1 MRFSEIAGETG
12 IFVDGDWIEKKD
24 QDAKG
29 AVRLIQLADVGP
41 GEFRDKSDR
50 HITVEKADELHCTF
64 LRKGDILI
72 ARLGDP
78 LCKACVFPLDGLYI
92 TAVDVAILRIGSDV
106 VNPKYLIYLLNSPWF
121 KDQVKQYESGTTR
134 KRISRKNLDRI
145 EMIFP
150 PLPEQERIVARIEEL
165 FSQLD
170 AGVETLK
177 KTKAQLAVYR
187 QAVLKEA
194 FEGNLSAEWRTD
206 HSDCSPARDYESIAI
221 KDPTYKDTS
230 GDENEIRLALPDN
243 WIKLRMGDVFSVEVG
258 ATPSRR
264 VPEYW
269 NGAINWVSSGEV
281 RFNRIF
287 STDERITEAGLAN
300 SSTNVQPAGTI
311 MLAMIGEGKTR
322 GQAAILEIS
331 AAHNQNTA
339 AILVSATPCDSKYIY
354 YFLQMNY
361 ENTRRV
367 GSGNNQKALNKERV
381 RALRFPFT
389 SFAEQHVI
397 VEAIESRLSVC
408 DSIEQTVDIALQQ
421 AEAMRQSILKD
432 AFEGKL

>member
-194 FEGNLSAEWRTD
+194 FDSIENQYYQTLNTAILGSPQNGLYKPKSDYSDNGTPILRIDGFYDGFIVKDYYYKRVNLTADEITRYSLEIGDLIVNRVNSMPYLGKCALVRSLGETTVF
-206 HSDCSPARDYESIAI
+206 ES
-221 KDPTYKDTS
+221 
-230 GDENEIRLALPDN
+230 NMMR
-243 WIKLRMGDVFSVEVG
+243 IKLDNKKLIGGFLTYYLSSSAGKKELTKNAKQAVNQASINQTDVGNAIVPMPPVE
-258 ATPSRR
+258 
-264 VPEYW
+264 
-269 NGAINWVSSGEV
+269 I
-281 RFNRIF
+281 
-287 STDERITEAGLAN
+287 
-300 SSTNVQPAGTI
+300 
-311 MLAMIGEGKTR
+311 
-322 GQAAILEIS
+322 
-331 AAHNQNTA
+331 
-339 AILVSATPCDSKYIY
+339 
-354 YFLQMNY
+354 
-361 ENTRRV
+361 
-367 GSGNNQKALNKERV
+367 QKL
-381 RALRFPFT
+381 LLT
-389 SFAEQHVI
+389 S
-397 VEAIESRLSVC
+397 IESRLSVC
-408 DSIEQTVDIALQQ
+408 DSIEQTVDTALQQ

-432 AFEGKL
+432 AFEGRL